1 MAPVRQRCA
10 PCAMPRRPHALCLSI
25 MTLSDA
31 IARASPCPCGS
42 GLRHERCC
50 GLDWTALWPEPGL
63 APELGRA
70 RAALAAGDQAEAGRL
85 LVELLEKSPKHIGAI
100 MLLYE
105 LRSAQNRTAAA
116 EALLRRIV
124 RLDPNNLPMTQALAL
139 LLFTK
144 GALAEAEVHAR
155 NAVRIAPTDAQSHNL
170 MGMIMTEAQ
179 RPQVGEHHYRQAMKL
194 IARPSAILLANLAW
208 NLKNQGRM
216 AESRALYEDSV
227 RLDPA
232 IFQTLYGW
240 ARMEETDR
248 NFARAGELL
257 DAAEELSPGNPSVL
271 LQRAILKGRI
281 KDYDSALAALDDIER
296 RREGGGLGPIEASE
310 KGLLLD
316 KMGRYADA
324 FAAFTESKRTL
335 RALTGQAY
343 LAEEAAALVR
353 RLKAFFVAPRL
364 KILPRAGIRSDVA
377 QPIFIVGFPRSG
389 TTMIEQSLSA
399 HPRISAGDELPI
411 VGELTGLIP
420 RMLNSPLAY
429 PEAFAELWLGD
440 QIEGLDNLRD
450 YYLQRARQLGAMR
463 EESDWFTDK
472 MPLNETHL
480 GLIALIFPE
489 APIIH
494 LLRHPLDVV
503 LSVFSNHLTH
513 GFYCAY
519 DLTSIARH
527 YVLIADLVEHYR
539 REMTLRYLPVRYEDV
554 IDSQEERVREMLAFV
569 GAPYDRRCL
578 DFQENRRFA
587 RTASYAQVTEKLYDR
602 SRYRYRPYL
611 KQLEPVIPILEP
623 TIRRL
628 GYSIE

>member
-1 MAPVRQRCA
+1 MTPPDPVD
-10 PCAMPRRPHALCLSI
+10 P
-25 MTLSDA
+25 T
-31 IARASPCPCGS
+31 SPCPCGS
-42 GLRHERCC
+42 GLRYARCC
-50 GLDWTALWPEPGL
+50 GLDWTAPWPEPGP
-63 APELGRA
+63 APEVGRT
-70 RAALAAGDQAEAGRL
+70 RAALAAGNSAEAER
-85 LVELLEKSPKHIGAI
+85 ELIELIERSPKHIGGLA
-100 MLLYE
+100 LLHE
-105 LRSAQNRTAAA
+105 LRAGQNQTSAA
-116 EALLRRIV
+116 EALLGRIV
-124 RLDPNNLPMTQALAL
+124 RLDPNNLNATQALAL

-155 NAVRIAPTDAQSHNL
+155 NAVRIAPTDPQSHNL

-179 RPQVGEHHYRQAMKL
+179 RPQVGEHHYRRAMKL
-194 IARPSAILLANLAW
+194 LAAPSAILIANLAW

-216 AESRALYEDSV
+216 AESRALYEESM

-257 DAAEELSPGNPSVL
+257 DAAESLSPGNPSVL
-271 LQRAILKGRI
+271 LHRAILHGRVEH
-281 KDYDSALAALDDIER
+281 YVEALAALDDIER
-296 RREGGGLGPIEASE
+296 RRPGGDLGPIEWSE

-316 KMGRYADA
+316 RMGRYAEA
-324 FAAFTESKRTL
+324 FAAFSEAKRNL
-335 RALTGQAY
+335 RALTGQSY
-343 LAEEAAALVR
+343 MAEEAAALVR
-353 RLKAFFVAPRL
+353 RLTAFFVAPRL
-364 KILPRAGIRSDVA
+364 KILPRAGVRSEVA

-389 TTMIEQSLSA
+389 TTMIEQTLSA
-399 HPRISAGDELPI
+399 HPLISAGDELPI

-440 QIEGLDNLRD
+440 QLEGLDNLRD
-450 YYLQRARQLGAMR
+450 YYLQRVRQLGALR
-463 EESDWFTDK
+463 KGARWFTDK

-480 GLIALIFPE
+480 GIIGLIFPQ

-513 GFYCAY
+513 GYYCAY

-527 YVLIADLVEHYR
+527 YVLVTDLVEHYR
-539 REMTLRYLPVRYEDV
+539 REMPLKYMAVRYEDV
-554 IDSQEERVREMLAFV
+554 IDRQAESVRQMLAFV

-578 DFQENRRFA
+578 DFHENLRYA

-602 SRYRYRPYL
+602 SRYRYRSYRE
-611 KQLEPVIPILEP
+611 QLAPVIPILEP
-623 TIRRL
+623 AIRRL
-628 GYSIE
+628 GYTID

>member
-1 MAPVRQRCA
+1 
-10 PCAMPRRPHALCLSI
+10 
-25 MTLSDA
+25 MTLSDP
-31 IARASPCPCGS
+31 IAPASPCPCGS
-42 GLRHERCC
+42 GLRHARCC
-50 GLDWTALWPEPGL
+50 GLDWTAPWPEPGL

-100 MLLYE
+100 TLLYE
-105 LRSAQNRTAAA
+105 LRSAQTRTAAA
-116 EALLRRIV
+116 EALLKRIV
-124 RLDPNNLPMTQALAL
+124 RLDPNNLEAAQALAL

-216 AESRALYEDSV
+216 AELGALRGIGRV
-227 RLDPA
+227 DPA

-281 KDYDSALAALDDIER
+281 KDYDNALAALDDIETAAR
-296 RREGGGLGPIEASE
+296 GRGLGPIEASE

-364 KILPRAGIRSDVA
+364 KILPRAGVRVRRRPADLH
-377 QPIFIVGFPRSG
+377 RR
-389 TTMIEQSLSA
+389 LSPFRHDDDRA
-399 HPRISAGDELPI
+399 ELERPSADRAGDELPI
-411 VGELTGLIP
+411 ISELTGLIP

-440 QIEGLDNLRD
+440 QLEGLDNLRD
-450 YYLQRARQLGAMR
+450 YYLQRARQLGAIGKGAR
-463 EESDWFTDK
+463 WFTDK

-480 GLIALIFPE
+480 GLIGLIFPQGADHPPL
-489 APIIH
+489 APSARRRALGVFQPPDTRL
-494 LLRHPLDVV
+494 LLR
-503 LSVFSNHLTH
+503 
-513 GFYCAY
+513 
-519 DLTSIARH
+519 
-527 YVLIADLVEHYR
+527 
-539 REMTLRYLPVRYEDV
+539 LRSD
-554 IDSQEERVREMLAFV
+554 QH
-569 GAPYDRRCL
+569 
-578 DFQENRRFA
+578 
-587 RTASYAQVTEKLYDR
+587 RTALRAR
-602 SRYRYRPYL
+602 SW
-611 KQLEPVIPILEP
+611 ISSS
-623 TIRRL
+623 TIAAK
-628 GYSIE
+628 

>member
-25 MTLSDA
+25 MTLSDP
-31 IARASPCPCGS
+31 IAPASPCPCGS
-42 GLRHERCC
+42 GLRHARCC
-50 GLDWTALWPEPGL
+50 GLDWTAPWPDPGL

-100 MLLYE
+100 TLLYE
-105 LRSAQNRTAAA
+105 LRSAQTRTAAA
-116 EALLRRIV
+116 EALLKRIV
-124 RLDPNNLPMTQALAL
+124 RLDPNNLKATQALAL

-227 RLDPA
+227 RVDPA

-389 TTMIEQSLSA
+389 TTMIEQTLERPPADQRRRRTADRRRAHRPHPAHAQQSARLSGGLCRTLARRPDRGARQSARLLSSARPPARRDRQGRPLVHRQDAAQRDASWPHRA
-399 HPRISAGDELPI
+399 HLPE
-411 VGELTGLIP
+411 GADHP
-420 RMLNSPLAY
+420 PLA
-429 PEAFAELWLGD
+429 PSARRRALGVFQPSD
-440 QIEGLDNLRD
+440 
-450 YYLQRARQLGAMR
+450 ARL
-463 EESDWFTDK
+463 
-472 MPLNETHL
+472 
-480 GLIALIFPE
+480 
-489 APIIH
+489 
-494 LLRHPLDVV
+494 LLRLRPRQA
-503 LSVFSNHLTH
+503 SH
-513 GFYCAY
+513 GTMCSSPISSS
-519 DLTSIARH
+519 TI
-527 YVLIADLVEHYR
+527 
-539 REMTLRYLPVRYEDV
+539 
-554 IDSQEERVREMLAFV
+554 
-569 GAPYDRRCL
+569 GA
-578 DFQENRRFA
+578 
-587 RTASYAQVTEKLYDR
+587 K
-602 SRYRYRPYL
+602 
-611 KQLEPVIPILEP
+611 
-623 TIRRL
+623 
-628 GYSIE
+628 